1 MQQVFTSQTT
11 NSRLFDTLFETAK
24 TAYTFNTSRHSAA
37 IVYKRKIIATGVSQI
52 KTHPLQK
59 KYGIELKEYLHAEVA
74 AIVNAINLH
83 GSDILQYCSIYCL
96 RITNTEK
103 IGISKPCA
111 GCMRAIEAFKIRKI
125 YWTENE

>member
-1 MQQVFTSQTT
+1 MHTFTAQTT
-11 NSRLFDTLFETAK
+11 NTRLFETLFETAK

-37 IVYKRKIIATGVSQI
+37 IVYKRKIIATGTSQI
-52 KTHPLQK
+52 KTHPMQK
-59 KYGIELKEYLHAEVA
+59 KFGIAKKEFLHAEVA
-74 AIVNAINLH
+74 AIVNAINQH
-83 GSDILQYCSIYCL
+83 GSDILKHCSIYCL

-111 GCMRAIEAFKIRKI
+111 GCMRAINACKIPNV